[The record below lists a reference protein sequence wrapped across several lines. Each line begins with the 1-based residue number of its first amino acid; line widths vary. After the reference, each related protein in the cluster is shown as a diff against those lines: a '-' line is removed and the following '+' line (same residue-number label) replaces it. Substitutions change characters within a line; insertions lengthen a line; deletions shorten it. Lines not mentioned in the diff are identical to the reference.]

1 MLAVRIGYSPAA
13 GESHTTIIVWEIDDP
28 SKSDDPR
35 YWWQADEVERLRRLS
50 SDMPDIT
57 GRPRGESLG
66 SLRRRAERDEVE
78 LGGVSGSVRIP
89 LGHWRDD
96 DPERTYLIIMHVRRP
111 TADEQEAMKAEWPPW
126 DFEVD
131 KLQQAWLAAEGA
143 GEHGT
148 AAEARR
154 RFEAALAQRGFRN
167 ARYSSPWDPE
177 RAHELLP
184 GVFVQDERLSTSG

>member
-1 MLAVRIGYSPAA
+1 MLAVRIGYSPAP
-13 GESHTTIIVWEIDDP
+13 GESRTTIIVWEIDDP

-35 YWWQADEVERLRRLS
+35 YWWQADEIEHLRKLS
-50 SDMPDIT
+50 SDMPDIA

-78 LGGVSGSVRIP
+78 LGGVHGSVRIP
-89 LGHWRDD
+89 LGHWRDA

-111 TADEQEAMKAEWPPW
+111 TADEQEAMKAEWLSW
-126 DFEVD
+126 DFEVEM
-131 KLQQAWLAAEGA
+131 LRQEWLAAEGA
-143 GEHGT
+143 GEHGE

-154 RFEAALAQRGFRN
+154 RFEAALTQRGFRK
-167 ARYSSPWDPE
+167 ACDSSPWDPE

-184 GVFVQDERLSTSG
+184 GVFVQDERPSTRR